1 MAKTFAKITKTFIG
15 LSVTI
20 VTIKRRPI
28 LILQLEVKYAKMKFI
43 QKKLDKEYLD
53 YKKSTLKKS
62 TVKPA
67 SKSQQ
72 SKSTSKAMKSAR

>member
-53 YKKSTLKKS
+53 YKKST
-62 TVKPA
+62 VKPA

>member
-1 MAKTFAKITKTFIG
+1 MAKTFAKITKMFIR

-20 VTIKRRPI
+20 VAIKRRPI
-28 LILQLEVKYAKMKFI
+28 LILQLEVKYPKMKSI
-43 QKKLDKEYLD
+43 RKKLSKEYLD
-53 YKKSTLKKS
+53 YKKSTLDKS

-72 SKSTSKAMKSAR
+72 SKSTSEAMKSAR